1 MDTADLHPQVE
12 ALDDNIDDLE
22 DALGPLLQTAL
33 SAHASKL
40 PLLDKAKL
48 YTLVT
53 YAIESI
59 LFSYLNLNGVKAKEH
74 AVFTELTRVR
84 QYFQKIKQVEE
95 APIKPNQTLD
105 KAAANRFIKA
115 GLAGNEQYDKERA
128 LRQAKERAM
137 ASLKL
142 EQLNKKRKVEE
153 AGETKESSESSS
165 SDSAEEQEAEK
176 PETRKSKRA
185 KAADMWDDEAS
196 ARDKKKKAKKGKKQE
211 KVEENDMEAEAVE
224 EAEENEEGEVAEEA
238 SGTRKQKSSH
248 VPLGH
253 KAAFQA
259 LLQGPIP
266 KREESKGGKK
276 RGKGKRKSKA

>member
-1 MDTADLHPQVE
+1 MDTVDLQPQVE
-12 ALDDNIDDLE
+12 ALADNIDDLE
-22 DALGPLLQTAL
+22 EALGPLLRTAL
-33 SAHASKL
+33 SSHASKL

-59 LFSYLNLNGVKAKEH
+59 LFSYLSLNGVKAKEH

-95 APIKPNQTLD
+95 APIKPNQSLD
-105 KAAANRFIKA
+105 KAAANRFIRA

-142 EQLNKKRKVEE
+142 EQLNKKRKAEDAEE
-153 AGETKESSESSS
+153 SKESTSSS
-165 SDSAEEQEAEK
+165 SSEPEEEQEVEEPK
-176 PETRKSKRA
+176 SRKSKRA
-185 KAADMWDDEAS
+185 KAADMWEGDTS
-196 ARDKKKKAKKGKKQE
+196 GKKDRKKGKKGKKQDSGEE
-211 KVEENDMEAEAVE
+211 KTEEVMAEGEEAEA
-224 EAEENEEGEVAEEA
+224 EEGEEA
-238 SGTRKQKSSH
+238 GETSGTRKQKSSH

-266 KREESKGGKK
+266 KREEPKANKK
-276 RGKGKRKSKA
+276 KGKGKRKSKA